1 MLLTPSELDSLTR
14 LIHRSPHTLL
24 GFHPL
29 GDRSGMVGRA
39 MIPGAVAVQLVAVHD
54 RSQPVLDLVR
64 QGSTDVFE
72 GIQHSA
78 SQVYAYDLRIQ
89 WADGSVTQGRD
100 PYSFWPTVSEND
112 LHLFGEGNHLRLYE
126 AMGARCLTLDGVS
139 GVAFAVWGP
148 SARRMSVVGDF
159 NGWDGRRHP
168 MRQLGSSGVWEIFIP
183 GVREGAL
190 YQFEML
196 DAQGHIKVNTDP
208 MGAAFEMPPQRA
220 AVVWDT
226 RKFAWTD
233 EAWMERRRQTNALRS
248 PMSIYELHVGS
259 WKKKSVSESLGY
271 RELAESLIEYLRST
285 GFTHVELMPVAEHAF
300 YPSWGYQVTGFY
312 APTRRYGTPDDLQY
326 LINALHEAGYGV
338 LIDWVPAHF
347 PKDDWALARFDGT
360 ALYEHEDPRQGE
372 HQDWGTLIFNFGRNE
387 VSNFLIANA
396 LSWCDRYHVDGLRVD
411 AVASMLYL
419 DYSRKEGQWIP
430 NQHGGR
436 ENLEAVEFLRRFNHH
451 VGVEFPG
458 VVTVAEESTSW
469 PMVSRPPWIGGL
481 GFTLKWNMGWMHDTL
496 GYFGRDPIHRRY
508 HQNDLTFAMLYQGHE
523 NFVLPLSHDEVV
535 HGKGSLRRRMPGDDW
550 QAFAN
555 LRTLLGYQW
564 FFPGKKLIFMGGELG
579 QVTEWDVNGEVDWGL
594 LQQGPFHAGIQRWVS
609 DLNHAY
615 RSEPALWRGDY
626 EADGFQWIDNG
637 DHANSVLSFIRSDRE
652 SGGCVLVVLNLT
664 PTLHRNYRVG
674 LPRPG
679 RWVELLNSDATL
691 YGGGNQG
698 NAGGV
703 VAAPV
708 SCHGQ
713 PQSAEFV
720 LPPLSVCAFRAEG
733 Q

>member
-1 MLLTPSELDSLTR
+1 
-14 LIHRSPHTLL
+14 
-24 GFHPL
+24 
-29 GDRSGMVGRA
+29 
-39 MIPGAVAVQLVAVHD
+39 
-54 RSQPVLDLVR
+54 
-64 QGSTDVFE
+64 
-72 GIQHSA
+72 
-78 SQVYAYDLRIQ
+78 
-89 WADGSVTQGRD
+89 
-100 PYSFWPTVSEND
+100 
-112 LHLFGEGNHLRLYE
+112 
-126 AMGARCLTLDGVS
+126 
-139 GVAFAVWGP
+139 
-148 SARRMSVVGDF
+148 
-159 NGWDGRRHP
+159 
-168 MRQLGSSGVWEIFIP
+168 
-183 GVREGAL
+183 
-190 YQFEML
+190 ML

-208 MGAAFEMPPQRA
+208 MGAAFELPPQRA

-259 WKKKSVSESLGY
+259 WKKKSVSESLSY

-679 RWVELLNSDATL
+679 RWVELLNSDAML

-698 NAGGV
+698 NAGVV

-720 LPPLSVCAFRAEG
+720 LPPLSVCAFRAVG

>member
-1 MLLTPSELDSLTR
+1 
-14 LIHRSPHTLL
+14 
-24 GFHPL
+24 
-29 GDRSGMVGRA
+29 
-39 MIPGAVAVQLVAVHD
+39 
-54 RSQPVLDLVR
+54 
-64 QGSTDVFE
+64 
-72 GIQHSA
+72 
-78 SQVYAYDLRIQ
+78 
-89 WADGSVTQGRD
+89 
-100 PYSFWPTVSEND
+100 
-112 LHLFGEGNHLRLYE
+112 
-126 AMGARCLTLDGVS
+126 
-139 GVAFAVWGP
+139 
-148 SARRMSVVGDF
+148 
-159 NGWDGRRHP
+159 
-168 MRQLGSSGVWEIFIP
+168 
-183 GVREGAL
+183 
-190 YQFEML
+190 ML
-196 DAQGHIKVNTDP
+196 DAQGHIKINTDP
-208 MGAAFEMPPQRA
+208 MGSAFELPPQRA

-233 EAWMERRRQTNALRS
+233 EAWMDRRRQTNALRS

-271 RELAESLIEYLRST
+271 RELAEPLIAYLRST

-372 HQDWGTLIFNFGRNE
+372 HQDWGTLIFNFGRHE

-436 ENLEAVEFLRRFNHH
+436 ENLEAVEFLKRFNHH

-508 HQNDLTFAMLYQGHE
+508 HQNDLTFAMLYHGHE

-555 LRTLLGYQW
+555 LRTVLGYQW

-579 QVTEWDVNGEVDWGL
+579 QVSEWNVNGEVDWGL
-594 LQQGPFHAGIQRWVS
+594 LQQGPFHAGVQRWVS

-664 PTLHRNYRVG
+664 PTLHRTYRIG

-679 RWVELLNSDATL
+679 RWSELLNSDATV
-691 YGGGNQG
+691 YGGSNQG

-703 VAAPV
+703 VSEPIAG
-708 SCHGQ
+708 HGQ
-713 PQSAEFV
+713 PQSAQFV
-720 LPPLSVCAFRAEG
+720 LPPLSVCAFRSVG
-733 Q
+733 S

>member
-1 MLLTPSELDSLTR
+1 
-14 LIHRSPHTLL
+14 
-24 GFHPL
+24 
-29 GDRSGMVGRA
+29 
-39 MIPGAVAVQLVAVHD
+39 
-54 RSQPVLDLVR
+54 
-64 QGSTDVFE
+64 
-72 GIQHSA
+72 
-78 SQVYAYDLRIQ
+78 
-89 WADGSVTQGRD
+89 
-100 PYSFWPTVSEND
+100 
-112 LHLFGEGNHLRLYE
+112 
-126 AMGARCLTLDGVS
+126 
-139 GVAFAVWGP
+139 
-148 SARRMSVVGDF
+148 
-159 NGWDGRRHP
+159 

-248 PMSIYELHVGS
+248 PMSIYELHIGS

>member
-1 MLLTPSELDSLTR
+1 
-14 LIHRSPHTLL
+14 
-24 GFHPL
+24 
-29 GDRSGMVGRA
+29 
-39 MIPGAVAVQLVAVHD
+39 
-54 RSQPVLDLVR
+54 
-64 QGSTDVFE
+64 
-72 GIQHSA
+72 
-78 SQVYAYDLRIQ
+78 
-89 WADGSVTQGRD
+89 
-100 PYSFWPTVSEND
+100 
-112 LHLFGEGNHLRLYE
+112 
-126 AMGARCLTLDGVS
+126 
-139 GVAFAVWGP
+139 
-148 SARRMSVVGDF
+148 
-159 NGWDGRRHP
+159 
-168 MRQLGSSGVWEIFIP
+168 
-183 GVREGAL
+183 
-190 YQFEML
+190 ML

-208 MGAAFEMPPQRA
+208 MGAAFELPPQRA

-259 WKKKSVSESLGY
+259 WKKKSVSESLSY

-594 LQQGPFHAGIQRWVS
+594 LQQGPFHAGVQRWVS

-698 NAGGV
+698 NAGVV

-720 LPPLSVCAFRAEG
+720 LPPLSVCAFRAVG

>member
-1 MLLTPSELDSLTR
+1 
-14 LIHRSPHTLL
+14 
-24 GFHPL
+24 
-29 GDRSGMVGRA
+29 
-39 MIPGAVAVQLVAVHD
+39 
-54 RSQPVLDLVR
+54 
-64 QGSTDVFE
+64 
-72 GIQHSA
+72 
-78 SQVYAYDLRIQ
+78 
-89 WADGSVTQGRD
+89 
-100 PYSFWPTVSEND
+100 
-112 LHLFGEGNHLRLYE
+112 
-126 AMGARCLTLDGVS
+126 
-139 GVAFAVWGP
+139 
-148 SARRMSVVGDF
+148 MSVVGDF

-196 DAQGHIKVNTDP
+196 DAQGHIKINTDP
-208 MGAAFEMPPQRA
+208 MGSAFELPPQRA

-233 EAWMERRRQTNALRS
+233 EAWMDRRRQTNALRS

-271 RELAESLIEYLRST
+271 RELAEPLIAYLRST

-594 LQQGPFHAGIQRWVS
+594 LQQGPFHAGVQRWVS

-698 NAGGV
+698 NAGVV

-720 LPPLSVCAFRAEG
+720 LPPLSVCAFRAVG

>member
-1 MLLTPSELDSLTR
+1 
-14 LIHRSPHTLL
+14 
-24 GFHPL
+24 
-29 GDRSGMVGRA
+29 
-39 MIPGAVAVQLVAVHD
+39 
-54 RSQPVLDLVR
+54 
-64 QGSTDVFE
+64 
-72 GIQHSA
+72 
-78 SQVYAYDLRIQ
+78 
-89 WADGSVTQGRD
+89 
-100 PYSFWPTVSEND
+100 
-112 LHLFGEGNHLRLYE
+112 
-126 AMGARCLTLDGVS
+126 
-139 GVAFAVWGP
+139 
-148 SARRMSVVGDF
+148 
-159 NGWDGRRHP
+159 

-208 MGAAFEMPPQRA
+208 MGAAFELPPQRA

-259 WKKKSVSESLGY
+259 WKKKSVSESLSY

-430 NQHGGR
+430 NQYGGR

-594 LQQGPFHAGIQRWVS
+594 LQQGPFHAGVQRWVS

-698 NAGGV
+698 NAGVV

-720 LPPLSVCAFRAEG
+720 LPPLSVCAFRAVG

>member
-1 MLLTPSELDSLTR
+1 
-14 LIHRSPHTLL
+14 
-24 GFHPL
+24 
-29 GDRSGMVGRA
+29 
-39 MIPGAVAVQLVAVHD
+39 VQLVAVHD

-64 QGSTDVFE
+64 LGSTDVFE
-72 GIQHSA
+72 GIQRSA

-100 PYSFWPTVSEND
+100 PYSFWPTVSEID
-112 LHLFGEGNHLRLYE
+112 LHLFGEGKHLRLYE
-126 AMGARCLTLDGVS
+126 VMGARCLTLDGVS

-208 MGAAFEMPPQRA
+208 MGAAFELPPQRA

-233 EAWMERRRQTNALRS
+233 DAWMERRRQTNALQS

-259 WKKKSVSESLGY
+259 WKKKSVSESLSY

-594 LQQGPFHAGIQRWVS
+594 LQQGPFHAGVQRWVS

-698 NAGGV
+698 NAGVV

-720 LPPLSVCAFRAEG
+720 LPPLSVCAFRAVG

>member
-1 MLLTPSELDSLTR
+1 
-14 LIHRSPHTLL
+14 
-24 GFHPL
+24 
-29 GDRSGMVGRA
+29 
-39 MIPGAVAVQLVAVHD
+39 
-54 RSQPVLDLVR
+54 
-64 QGSTDVFE
+64 
-72 GIQHSA
+72 
-78 SQVYAYDLRIQ
+78 
-89 WADGSVTQGRD
+89 
-100 PYSFWPTVSEND
+100 
-112 LHLFGEGNHLRLYE
+112 
-126 AMGARCLTLDGVS
+126 
-139 GVAFAVWGP
+139 
-148 SARRMSVVGDF
+148 
-159 NGWDGRRHP
+159 
-168 MRQLGSSGVWEIFIP
+168 
-183 GVREGAL
+183 
-190 YQFEML
+190 ML

-208 MGAAFEMPPQRA
+208 MGAAFELPPQRA

-259 WKKKSVSESLGY
+259 WKKKSVSESLSY

-698 NAGGV
+698 NAGVV

-720 LPPLSVCAFRAEG
+720 LPPLSVCAFRAVG

>member
-24 GFHPL
+24 GLHPL

-64 QGSTDVFE
+64 LGSTDVFE
-72 GIQHSA
+72 GIQRSA

-100 PYSFWPTVSEND
+100 PYSFWPTVSEID
-112 LHLFGEGNHLRLYE
+112 LHLFGEGKHLRLYE
-126 AMGARCLTLDGVS
+126 VMGARCLTLDGVS

-208 MGAAFEMPPQRA
+208 MGAAFELPPQRA

-259 WKKKSVSESLGY
+259 WKKKSVSESLSY

-698 NAGGV
+698 NAGVV

-720 LPPLSVCAFRAEG
+720 LPPLSVCAFRAVG